1 MPRGAA
7 DTALVEQFST
17 RTMLRPRTRSS
28 VRHILPTPTRA
39 GPDKG
44 RNISR
49 TGGNAWPFGETELEG
64 FQPGVSVTAVTIF
77 TARAA
82 DW

>member
-7 DTALVEQFST
+7 HTALVEQFTT
-17 RTMLRPRTRSS
+17 RTMLWPRTRSS

-39 GPDKG
+39 EPDKG
-44 RNISR
+44 RNVSR

-64 FQPGVSVTAVTIF
+64 FQVGISVTAVTIF